1 MTLTTEEPNGAMK
14 GTIPRPTSAANS
26 DEDDTDDER
35 GVTPTFGTGGLR
47 FYARRRVTH
56 PATHE
61 HH

>member
-1 MTLTTEEPNGAMK
+1 MQLRTEESNGAMK

-47 FYARRRVTH
+47 SYARRRATT
-56 PATHE
+56 PATYE
-61 HH
+61 YN